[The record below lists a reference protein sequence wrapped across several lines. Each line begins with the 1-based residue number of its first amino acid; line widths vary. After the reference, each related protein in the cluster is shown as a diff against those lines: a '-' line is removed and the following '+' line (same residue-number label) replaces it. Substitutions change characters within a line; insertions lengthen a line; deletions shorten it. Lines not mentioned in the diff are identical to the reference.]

1 MPTEPTTP
9 AKTDAFVAKAQAD
22 VKTAEVTISGWHIN
36 GWLAIGIAV
45 VANVVGLLFHI

>member
-22 VKTAEVTISGWHIN
+22 VKTAEVTISSWHVN
-36 GWLAIGIAV
+36 GWLLVGAV
-45 VANVVGLLFHI
+45 VVSNILGVLFHI